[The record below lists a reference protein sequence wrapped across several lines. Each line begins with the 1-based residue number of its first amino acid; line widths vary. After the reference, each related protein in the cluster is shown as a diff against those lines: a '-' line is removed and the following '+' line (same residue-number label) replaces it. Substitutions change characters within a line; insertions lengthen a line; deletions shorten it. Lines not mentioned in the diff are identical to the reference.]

1 MKIKLDENNE
11 ILVSID
17 KDKKLMLSFK
27 TKKDKSHILI
37 SAKLNKEQLDDL
49 VTNIVS
55 LKLKVK

>member
-11 ILVSID
+11 ILVSVD
-17 KDKKLMLSFK
+17 KDKKLMLSLK
-27 TKKDKSHILI
+27 TKKDKSHVLI

-49 VTNIVS
+49 VTSIVA